1 MIEKLD
7 RRQSEHRHPQN
18 PYPECFRVDFEA
30 VTLFSARMT
39 ITHVALPANRY
50 PSNAT
55 QAQRAVY
62 IIDDDQVV
70 RRSTSFLFS
79 SANYRPRAFMAAADF
94 LDEAPLLDPGCVL
107 LDIRMPELDGLS
119 FLEHFPQDLRSR
131 FPIVMITAHGDLQSA
146 VRAMKLGARDFL
158 EKPFEEDALLGLMD
172 SLSQGL
178 DAALTLD
185 LARQQSR
192 ERLERLTPREA
203 DLLRTMLQ
211 GETTKQAAHALGISV
226 RTAEMHRGN
235 LLDRLGVRS
244 AAEAIRIAMQAGWV
258 PQ

>member
-1 MIEKLD
+1 MTD
-7 RRQSEHRHPQN
+7 
-18 PYPECFRVDFEA
+18 A
-30 VTLFSARMT
+30 AR
-39 ITHVALPANRY
+39 PG
-50 PSNAT
+50 
-55 QAQRAVY
+55 RAVY

-70 RRSTSFLFS
+70 RRSTSFLLS

-94 LDEAPLLDPGCVL
+94 LDEAPLLDPGCLL

-119 FLEHFPQDLRSR
+119 FLEQFPQELRLR
-131 FPIVMITAHGDLQSA
+131 FPIVMITAHGDLPSA

-158 EKPFEEDALLGLMD
+158 EKPFEEAALLGLLE
-172 SLSQGL
+172 SLNEGL
-178 DAALTLD
+178 EAALTIE

-192 ERLERLTPREA
+192 ERIGRLTPREA

-244 AAEAIRIAMQAGWV
+244 VAEAIRIAVQAGWV

>member
-1 MIEKLD
+1 
-7 RRQSEHRHPQN
+7 
-18 PYPECFRVDFEA
+18 
-30 VTLFSARMT
+30 
-39 ITHVALPANRY
+39 
-50 PSNAT
+50 
-55 QAQRAVY
+55 
-62 IIDDDQVV
+62 
-70 RRSTSFLFS
+70 
-79 SANYRPRAFMAAADF
+79 MAAADF

>member
-1 MIEKLD
+1 
-7 RRQSEHRHPQN
+7 
-18 PYPECFRVDFEA
+18 VDFLA
-30 VTLFSARMT
+30 VTLFSVEMIQPHTASAERPLWMTDAAR
-39 ITHVALPANRY
+39 PG
-50 PSNAT
+50 
-55 QAQRAVY
+55 RAVY

-70 RRSTSFLFS
+70 RRSTSFLLS

-119 FLEHFPQDLRSR
+119 FLEQFPQELRLR
-131 FPIVMITAHGDLQSA
+131 FPIVMITAHGDLPSA

-158 EKPFEEDALLGLMD
+158 EKPFEEAALLGLLE
-172 SLSQGL
+172 SLNEGL
-178 DAALTLD
+178 EAALTIE

-192 ERLERLTPREA
+192 ERIGRLTPREA

-244 AAEAIRIAMQAGWV
+244 VAEAIRIAVQAGWV

>member
-1 MIEKLD
+1 M
-7 RRQSEHRHPQN
+7 
-18 PYPECFRVDFEA
+18 
-30 VTLFSARMT
+30 
-39 ITHVALPANRY
+39 
-50 PSNAT
+50 
-55 QAQRAVY
+55 
-62 IIDDDQVV
+62 
-70 RRSTSFLFS
+70 
-79 SANYRPRAFMAAADF
+79 
-94 LDEAPLLDPGCVL
+94 
-107 LDIRMPELDGLS
+107 
-119 FLEHFPQDLRSR
+119 
-131 FPIVMITAHGDLQSA
+131 
-146 VRAMKLGARDFL
+146 
-158 EKPFEEDALLGLMD
+158 
-172 SLSQGL
+172 
-178 DAALTLD
+178 TLD

>member
-1 MIEKLD
+1 
-7 RRQSEHRHPQN
+7 
-18 PYPECFRVDFEA
+18 
-30 VTLFSARMT
+30 MT
-39 ITHVALPANRY
+39 DA
-50 PSNAT
+50 
-55 QAQRAVY
+55 AQPGRAVY

-70 RRSTSFLFS
+70 RRSTSFLLS

-119 FLEHFPQDLRSR
+119 FLEQHFPQELRSR
-131 FPIVMITAHGDLQSA
+131 FPIVMITAHGDLPSA

-158 EKPFEEDALLGLMD
+158 EKPFEEATLLGVLET
-172 SLSQGL
+172 LNEGL
-178 DAALTLD
+178 EAALTID

-192 ERLERLTPREA
+192 ERIERLTPREA

-226 RTAEMHRGN
+226 RTAEMHRGK

-244 AAEAIRIAMQAGWV
+244 VAEAIRIAVQAGWE

>member
-1 MIEKLD
+1 M
-7 RRQSEHRHPQN
+7 
-18 PYPECFRVDFEA
+18 
-30 VTLFSARMT
+30 
-39 ITHVALPANRY
+39 
-50 PSNAT
+50 SNA
-55 QAQRAVY
+55 AQPGRAVY

-70 RRSTSFLFS
+70 RRSTSFLLS

-119 FLEHFPQDLRSR
+119 FLEQFPRELRPR
-131 FPIVMITAHGDLQSA
+131 FPIVMMTAHGDLPSA

-158 EKPFEEDALLGLMD
+158 EKPFEEGALLGLLD
-172 SLSQGL
+172 SLNEGL
-178 DAALTLD
+178 KAALTID

-192 ERLERLTPREA
+192 ERIGRLTPREA

-226 RTAEMHRGN
+226 RTAEMHRSN

-244 AAEAIRIAMQAGWV
+244 AAEAIRIAVQAGWV
-258 PQ
+258 PE